1 MCLAL
6 PRKILSVEADR
17 VLVEWDDGPLWA
29 STGGVPD
36 LQPGEYVLVHAGLVL
51 ERVSAEEAEGLLAL
65 YAELA
70 ADGLAVDSLA
80 VDSLEAQPA
89 PSRSEGP

>member
-6 PRKILSVEADR
+6 PRRVLTVQPDH
-17 VLVEWDDGPLWA
+17 VLVEWEGGPLWA
-29 STGGVPD
+29 STGGLLG

-70 ADGLAVDSLA
+70 ADGLDGLPVHS
-80 VDSLEAQPA
+80 V
-89 PSRSEGP
+89 SEGP

>member
-1 MCLAL
+1 MCLAM
-6 PRKILSVEADR
+6 PRRILTVEPDG
-17 VLVEWDDGPLWA
+17 VLVEWEGGPLWA
-29 STGGVPD
+29 SAGGLTD

-70 ADGLAVDSLA
+70 SDELSHLDAL
-80 VDSLEAQPA
+80 
-89 PSRSEGP
+89 PS

>member
-29 STGGVPD
+29 SSGGVPD

-51 ERVSAEEAEGLLAL
+51 ERVSEEEAEGLLAL

-70 ADGLAVDSLA
+70 ADGLAA
-80 VDSLEAQPA
+80 DSLESQPA
-89 PSRSEGP
+89 LSRSEGP

>member
-6 PRKILSVEADR
+6 PRRILTVQPDR
-17 VLVEWDDGPLWA
+17 VLVEWEGGPLWA
-29 STGGVPD
+29 STGGLLE

-51 ERVSAEEAEGLLAL
+51 ERVSAAEAEGLLAL

-70 ADGLAVDSLA
+70 AGGLDGLPVHS
-80 VDSLEAQPA
+80 V
-89 PSRSEGP
+89 SEGP